1 MKWFIHL
8 DNLRTTLPYREHL
21 NWKKINLFTF
31 SRHRTILDENIFHE
45 MSKVTYPIKSFS
57 VYVENLTDAG
67 LKNLCAMGS
76 ALECLHLQ
84 YEYRLRTF

>member
-21 NWKKINLFTF
+21 NWKKIDLFTF
-31 SRHRTILDENIFHE
+31 SRYRTILDESILHD
-45 MSKVTYPIKSFS
+45 MSKVNYPIKSFS
-57 VYVENLTDAG
+57 IYVDNLTDAG

-76 ALECLHLQ
+76 AIERLHLQ
-84 YEYRLRTF
+84 YRYRLRTF